1 MVQENSLKKKI
12 IIICGPTASGK
23 TNLAVECAKMIDS
36 EVVSADS
43 MYIYKGLDIGTAKP
57 TAEEMQGIK
66 HHIIDVIN
74 ANEDFSVSD
83 YKKMATDVIE
93 DIISRGKIPIICGG
107 TGFYINSI
115 LYDLTYGNSQKN
127 DEIREKYNK
136 LALEYGNEYVYNI
149 LKELDL
155 ESAKKLHYNDTK
167 RVIRALEIYHS
178 GVKKSDIKD
187 ELVPKYDYR
196 AYSIDFP
203 REKLYE
209 RINFRVDLMVKNGLI
224 EEITNL
230 LKSGVTR
237 ENQCMQAIG
246 YKEILDYLDGYCT
259 LDKAIDDIKLNTRH
273 YAKRQIT
280 YFKKLDVIKLQ
291 PDNVTQLAKQIIEGI
306 TNDWY

>member
-136 LALEYGNEYVYNI
+136 LALEHGNEYVYNI

-246 YKEILDYLDGYCT
+246 YKEILDYLDGFCT
-259 LDKAIDDIKLNTRH
+259 LEKAIDDIKLNTRH